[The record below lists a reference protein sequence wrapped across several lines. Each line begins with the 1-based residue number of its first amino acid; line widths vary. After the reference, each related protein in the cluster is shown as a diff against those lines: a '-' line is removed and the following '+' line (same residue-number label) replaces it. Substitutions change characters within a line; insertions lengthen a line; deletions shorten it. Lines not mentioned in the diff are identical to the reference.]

1 MGSSGLRRL
10 RCRLVPPP
18 DKGKPGDLGLG
29 TATDLEPTL
38 LTVEPDRQFRV
49 AAERT
54 RLRTRWLGRLAYD
67 EAWDLQRAFW
77 EGRQTGRAAS
87 DYLLLQE
94 HPHVYTVGRNGDG
107 SHLLI
112 PEEGLA
118 GIGAQRFD
126 IDRGGDITY
135 HGPGQLVGY
144 PIVALADLRKIVP
157 YVRAVE
163 EVLIR
168 TLSDFGVEA
177 WRDAGYTGVWTD
189 RGKVAA
195 IGVRVARGVTMHGFA
210 LNVDPDMSYFG
221 HMHPCGITDR
231 PVTSLVELLGT
242 SLSIEEAVEVLVP
255 RFVEVFG
262 YERNDLQLGP
272 FTRGQGRPRAFEVDR
287 LLAEGTFAPKG
298 RAAVPVTIGKR
309 LEGEPPRAPW
319 MKVTARLGP
328 EYRQLGRLMR
338 ELDLHTVCEEA
349 GCPNIYE
356 CWSEGAAT
364 IMILGGVC
372 TRACGFC
379 DVTTGR
385 PQGLDLHEPVRVA
398 EAIATMGLRHAVITS
413 VNRDDLPD
421 GGSTIFAR
429 TVQEVRKRVP
439 ECDVEVLIPDF
450 KGARA
455 DLERVLEAGPAVLN
469 HNTETVLRLQREV
482 RTAAS
487 YGRSLAL
494 LARAKWYRPDRVV
507 KSGLIVG
514 MGETREEVLGAIADL
529 RAVGVDVVTVGQYLR
544 PTVRH
549 RPVHRYVP
557 PDEFDEYAR
566 FGGRIGL
573 AHIESGPLVRSSYHA
588 RDSLDAATTS
598 GLPAAIGGHHS

>member
-1 MGSSGLRRL
+1 M
-10 RCRLVPPP
+10 
-18 DKGKPGDLGLG
+18 G
-29 TATDLEPTL
+29 TATDVDGAL
-38 LTVEPDRQFRV
+38 LTVEPGRSFQV
-49 AAERT
+49 AADRR
-54 RLRTRWLGRLAYD
+54 RLRTRWLGRLTYE

-77 EGRQTGRAAS
+77 EGRRTGRSAS

-112 PEEGLA
+112 PDERLA
-118 GIGAQRFD
+118 RVGAQRFD

-144 PIVALADLRKIVP
+144 PILALADLRKIVP

-168 TLSDFGVEA
+168 TLADFGVHA

-231 PVTSLVELLGT
+231 PVTSLVELLGRPV
-242 SLSIEEAVEVLVP
+242 SIEETVEMLVP

-262 YERNDLQLGP
+262 YQHNDLQLGA
-272 FTRGQGRPRAFEVDR
+272 FTRGQGRSRAFEVDR

-298 RAAVPVTIGKR
+298 RSAVPVTIGNR
-309 LEGEPPRAPW
+309 LQGEPPRAPW
-319 MKVTARLGP
+319 MKVTARFGK
-328 EYRQLGRLMR
+328 EYRRLGRLMR

-349 GCPNIYE
+349 RCPNIYE

-364 IMILGGVC
+364 IMILGDVC

-385 PQGLDLHEPVRVA
+385 PQGLDVNEPARVA
-398 EAIATMGLRHAVITS
+398 EAIAAMGLRHAVITS

-429 TVQEVRKRVP
+429 TVREVRRRMP

-450 KGARA
+450 KGVRA
-455 DLERVLEAGPAVLN
+455 DLERVMEAGPAVLN

-494 LARAKWYRPDRVV
+494 LARAKWFRPEGVV

-514 MGETREEVLGAIADL
+514 MGETREEVLGALADL

-544 PTVRH
+544 PTIRH
-549 RPVHRYVP
+549 RPIHRYVH
-557 PDEFDEYAR
+557 PDEFVEYAEYGR
-566 FGGRIGL
+566 RIGL
-573 AHIESGPLVRSSYHA
+573 AHTESGPLVRSSYHA
-588 RDSLDAATTS
+588 RDSLDAAITPDPLAQALSAT
-598 GLPAAIGGHHS
+598 